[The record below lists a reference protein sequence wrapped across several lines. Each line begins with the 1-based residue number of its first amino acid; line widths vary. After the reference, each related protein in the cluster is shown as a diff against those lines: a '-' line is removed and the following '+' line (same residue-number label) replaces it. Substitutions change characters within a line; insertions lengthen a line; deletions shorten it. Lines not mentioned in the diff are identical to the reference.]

1 MKNKNITIGILA
13 VLLVS
18 SLIWNY
24 TSNKTTI
31 VDKVV
36 GESENAKIAL
46 RELNETIE
54 KEAKTNYALAKARV
68 ALFKSEIALTIDKS
82 EKAAKEELDNAIK
95 YLSEA
100 KLTAD
105 KKTKVEIEKLKT
117 KVDNTKKKVVQKKDD
132 ALANLNAIVTEA
144 KDLSEKYNQKLQAEK
159 EKNIAIINR
168 KYAEL
173 RAEEALLR
181 AKIASEAE
189 KTYAQAQAYL
199 DGANEWYIRSKEY
212 GTQEVNLKKKQIQK
226 DIEKAQVNLK
236 KKRKEARNEIADILL
251 KASEIIRE
259 E

>member
-1 MKNKNITIGILA
+1 MKNKNLIIGILA

-18 SLIWNY
+18 SLLWNY
-24 TSNKTTI
+24 TSNKTAI
-31 VDKVV
+31 DDKVI
-36 GESENAKIAL
+36 SERKNAKIVL
-46 RELNETIE
+46 KELNESVE
-54 KEAKTNYALAKARV
+54 KEAKTNYALAKTKV
-68 ALFKSEIALTIDKS
+68 ALLKAEIALTIDKS
-82 EKAAKEELDNAIK
+82 EKIAKEELDNAIK

-105 KKTKVEIEKLKT
+105 EKTKVEIDKLIT
-117 KVDNTKKKVVQKKDD
+117 KVNNTKKSVVQKKDD
-132 ALANLNAIVTEA
+132 TLDDITAIVAEA
-144 KDLSEKYNQKLQAEK
+144 KALSEKYNQKLQAEK

-189 KTYAQAQAYL
+189 KTYVQAQDYL
-199 DGANEWYIRSKEY
+199 DEANEWYIRSKEY

-226 DIEKAQVNLK
+226 DIEKAKTNLK
-236 KKRKEARNEIADILL
+236 KKRKEVRNEIADILL

-259 E
+259 K